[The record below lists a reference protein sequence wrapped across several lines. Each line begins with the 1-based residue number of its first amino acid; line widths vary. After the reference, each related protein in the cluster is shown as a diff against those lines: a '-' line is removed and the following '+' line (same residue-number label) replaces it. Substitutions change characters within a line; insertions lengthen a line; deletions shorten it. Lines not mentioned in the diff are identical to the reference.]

1 MHASHGDV
9 TPSVNGVRAT
19 AWPVSDDRFTLIKR
33 VINII
38 AASLSN
44 DGGAVSAAPRIS
56 TL

>member
-9 TPSVNGVRAT
+9 TLSVNGAHVT
-19 AWPVSDDRFTLIKR
+19 ACPVSRRLLTVIKR
-33 VINII
+33 RINVI

-44 DGGAVSAAPRIS
+44 DGGAVRAAPRIS